1 MDYQELVK
9 RIKEEF
15 PDKAIDIME
24 SLELLRV
31 VINDTVEAVG
41 TKINTSFSQKQ
52 YDKIPYYSSMAED
65 IGVCEKKNR
74 RNHIDD

>member
-41 TKINTSFSQKQ
+41 TK
-52 YDKIPYYSSMAED
+52 
-65 IGVCEKKNR
+65 
-74 RNHIDD
+74 